1 MVVMDVAVMAVMMVD
16 VVMPMSMLCHVVR
29 MVDERPAGAVPK
41 HLPVAEAAAPAFR
54 LACGTRRA
62 VMGVPS
68 AAMGVL
74 RAAMGMGRSTAV
86 HVDPPVGWTRSRH
99 RGKRRWRLGSGL
111 RVRRRGWWNFGH
123 GLLRRRERLVG
134 RGLLRG

>member
-1 MVVMDVAVMAVMMVD
+1 MHHFMVMMDAAMMDMMVPTRCR
-16 VVMPMSMLCHVVR
+16 VMPMLCHVVR
-29 MVDERPAGAVPK
+29 TADEGPASAVAK
-41 HLPVAEAAAPAFR
+41 HLAVAEAAAPAFR

-62 VMGVPS
+62 V
-68 AAMGVL
+68 MGVL